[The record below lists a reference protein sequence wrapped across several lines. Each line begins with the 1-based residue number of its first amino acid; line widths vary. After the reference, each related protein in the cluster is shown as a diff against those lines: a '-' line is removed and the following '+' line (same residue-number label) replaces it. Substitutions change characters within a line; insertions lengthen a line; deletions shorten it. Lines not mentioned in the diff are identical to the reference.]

1 MPLFEFTCEQCS
13 TTFEELVVSAQS
25 TSKLAC
31 PACGSAT
38 IHKRVSTFASRVG
51 QASRTAD
58 PTPSC
63 ASGSCCLNG
72 NCAL

>member
-1 MPLFEFTCEQCS
+1 MPLFEFTCDHCA
-13 TTFEELVVSAQS
+13 TTFEELVASAQATNALS
-25 TSKLAC
+25 C
-31 PACGSAT
+31 PACGRTT
-38 IHKRVSTFASRVG
+38 IRKRVSTFASRVG

-58 PTPSC
+58 PAPSC